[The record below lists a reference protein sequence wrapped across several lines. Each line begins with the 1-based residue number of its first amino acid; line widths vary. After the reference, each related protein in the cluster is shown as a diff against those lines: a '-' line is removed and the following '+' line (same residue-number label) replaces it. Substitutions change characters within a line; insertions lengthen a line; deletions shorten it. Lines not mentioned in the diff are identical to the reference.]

1 MTKFTYT
8 NDLFMI
14 MYGRRKLLMQKR
26 IKFTSFHGKRKIW
39 KYIDGLLSIII
50 DEEYLENRK
59 KHWIN
64 DSSTFNNEH
73 IIQRYNIPQ
82 SNIHQKPHFIS
93 CMKPTGFINCQD
105 ESRCYVNSHF

>member
-39 KYIDGLLSIII
+39 KYIDGLLSIIF
-50 DEEYLENRK
+50 DEADIENRK
-59 KHWIN
+59 NQLIN
-64 DSSTFNNEH
+64 DISNFNNEH
-73 IIQRYNIPQ
+73 IIQLYNVTQ
-82 SNIHQKPHFIS
+82 SNIP
-93 CMKPTGFINCQD
+93 
-105 ESRCYVNSHF
+105 E